1 MTDVTAGTLRR
12 DVKIIS
18 LVSTA
23 HGFSHFFQ
31 LVLPPLFPFMT
42 DAFGIGFGEA
52 GVLMLLFYA
61 TSGLAQTPSGFLVDR
76 FGARNVL
83 LGGLTLGA
91 TSIGLVGL
99 APSFWA
105 AMPLAVLAGL
115 GNSVFHPADYSIL
128 THTVSH
134 PRMAR
139 AYGVHTLAGN
149 IGWTA
154 APVTVLT
161 LSHFLGWR
169 GALLAVGCLGIAVV
183 LLLASQ
189 SGILLDERHRRAA
202 PRSTASATPTV
213 SYLAL
218 LASRPILL
226 CFAYF
231 VLLSV
236 ALIGNQTF
244 MPAALNKLYGISL
257 GSGNAALTAYLLAGS
272 VGILVGGILADRSRR
287 HERIVALGLLV
298 AASLVLTVGTVALPD
313 IVIVIFVALA
323 GFMTGTTTPSR
334 DMLVRGATPPG
345 ATGKVFG
352 FVYSGLDLG
361 SALTPP
367 LLGFFL
373 DQGQPR
379 LVFVLSAA
387 ALALTVLTAFGL
399 SGKARPSPVRADASA
414 AE

>member
-1 MTDVTAGTLRR
+1 MTDITAGALRR

-61 TSGLAQTPSGFLVDR
+61 SSGLAQTPAGFLVDR

-83 LGGLTLGA
+83 LGGLALSA
-91 TSIGLVGL
+91 TSIGLIAL

-105 AMPLAVLAGL
+105 VMPLAALAGL

-169 GALLAVGCLGIAVV
+169 GALVAVGCLGIGVV

-202 PRSTASATPTV
+202 PRTATTAPPV

-218 LASRPILL
+218 LASTPILL

-244 MPAALNKLYGISL
+244 MPAALNRLYGISL
-257 GSGNAALTAYLLAGS
+257 ESGNAALTAYLLAGS
-272 VGILVGGILADRSRR
+272 VGILAGGILADRTRR

-298 AASLVLTVGTVALPD
+298 AAGFVLAVGTVALPD
-313 IVIVIFVALA
+313 IVIVVFVALA

-334 DMLVRGATPPG
+334 DMLVRSATPPG

-367 LLGFFL
+367 MLGFFL

-399 SGKARPSPVRADASA
+399 SGKARPAAARASA
-414 AE
+414 APAE

>member
-1 MTDVTAGTLRR
+1 M
-12 DVKIIS
+12 
-18 LVSTA
+18 
-23 HGFSHFFQ
+23 
-31 LVLPPLFPFMT
+31 
-42 DAFGIGFGEA
+42 
-52 GVLMLLFYA
+52 
-61 TSGLAQTPSGFLVDR
+61 
-76 FGARNVL
+76 
-83 LGGLTLGA
+83 
-91 TSIGLVGL
+91 
-99 APSFWA
+99 
-105 AMPLAVLAGL
+105 
-115 GNSVFHPADYSIL
+115 
-128 THTVSH
+128 
-134 PRMAR
+134 
-139 AYGVHTLAGN
+139 
-149 IGWTA
+149 
-154 APVTVLT
+154 
-161 LSHFLGWR
+161 
-169 GALLAVGCLGIAVV
+169 
-183 LLLASQ
+183 
-189 SGILLDERHRRAA
+189 
-202 PRSTASATPTV
+202 
-213 SYLAL
+213 
-218 LASRPILL
+218 
-226 CFAYF
+226 
-231 VLLSV
+231 LLSV

-334 DMLVRGATPPG
+334 DMLVRSATPPG

>member
-1 MTDVTAGTLRR
+1 MTDITAGALRR

-61 TSGLAQTPSGFLVDR
+61 TSGLAQTPAGFLVDR

-83 LGGLTLGA
+83 LGGLALSA
-91 TSIGLVGL
+91 TSIGLIGL

-105 AMPLAVLAGL
+105 VLPLAALAGL

-149 IGWTA
+149 IGWTV
-154 APVTVLT
+154 APVTVLM

-169 GALLAVGCLGIAVV
+169 GALVAVGCLGIGVV

-202 PRSTASATPTV
+202 PRTATTAPPV

-218 LASRPILL
+218 LASTPILL

-244 MPAALNKLYGISL
+244 MPAALNRLYGISL
-257 GSGNAALTAYLLAGS
+257 ESGNAALTAYLLAGS
-272 VGILVGGILADRSRR
+272 VGILAGGILADRTRR

-298 AASLVLTVGTVALPD
+298 AAGFVLAVGTVALPD
-313 IVIVIFVALA
+313 IVIVVFVALA

-334 DMLVRGATPPG
+334 DMLVRSATPPG

-367 LLGFFL
+367 MLGFFL

-399 SGKARPSPVRADASA
+399 SSKARPAAARASA
-414 AE
+414 APAE

>member
-105 AMPLAVLAGL
+105 VMPLAVLAGL

-202 PRSTASATPTV
+202 PRSTASTTPRR
-213 SYLAL
+213 
-218 LASRPILL
+218 RPTWP
-226 CFAYF
+226 CWRR
-231 VLLSV
+231 
-236 ALIGNQTF
+236 
-244 MPAALNKLYGISL
+244 
-257 GSGNAALTAYLLAGS
+257 
-272 VGILVGGILADRSRR
+272 DRSCC
-287 HERIVALGLLV
+287 
-298 AASLVLTVGTVALPD
+298 ASL
-313 IVIVIFVALA
+313 ISCCCR
-323 GFMTGTTTPSR
+323 SR
-334 DMLVRGATPPG
+334 
-345 ATGKVFG
+345 
-352 FVYSGLDLG
+352 
-361 SALTPP
+361 
-367 LLGFFL
+367 
-373 DQGQPR
+373 
-379 LVFVLSAA
+379 
-387 ALALTVLTAFGL
+387 
-399 SGKARPSPVRADASA
+399 
-414 AE
+414 

>member
-1 MTDVTAGTLRR
+1 MTDITAGALRR

-61 TSGLAQTPSGFLVDR
+61 TSGLAQTPAGFLVDR

-83 LGGLTLGA
+83 LGGLALSA
-91 TSIGLVGL
+91 TSIGLIGL

-105 AMPLAVLAGL
+105 VMPLAALAGL

-149 IGWTA
+149 IGWTV

-169 GALLAVGCLGIAVV
+169 GALVAVGCLGIGVV

-202 PRSTASATPTV
+202 PRTATTAPPV

-218 LASRPILL
+218 LASTPILL

-244 MPAALNKLYGISL
+244 MPAALNRLYGISL
-257 GSGNAALTAYLLAGS
+257 ESGNAALTAYLLAGS
-272 VGILVGGILADRSRR
+272 VGILAGGILADRTRR

-298 AASLVLTVGTVALPD
+298 AAGLVLAVGTVALPD
-313 IVIVIFVALA
+313 LVIVVFVALA

-334 DMLVRGATPPG
+334 DMLVRSATPPG

-367 LLGFFL
+367 MLGFFL

-399 SGKARPSPVRADASA
+399 SGKARPAAARASA
-414 AE
+414 APAE

>member
-1 MTDVTAGTLRR
+1 MTDVTAGALRR

-52 GVLMLLFYA
+52 GMLMLLFYA
-61 TSGLAQTPSGFLVDR
+61 TSGLAQTPAGFLVDR

-83 LGGLTLGA
+83 LGGLALGA
-91 TSIGLVGL
+91 TSMGLVGL

-105 AMPLAVLAGL
+105 VMPLAVLAGL

-149 IGWTA
+149 IGWTV
-154 APVTVLT
+154 APITVLT

-169 GALLAVGCLGIAVV
+169 GALVAVGCLGIGVV

-202 PRSTASATPTV
+202 PRTETTAPPV

-218 LASRPILL
+218 LASAPILL

-244 MPAALNKLYGISL
+244 MPAALNRLYGISL
-257 GSGNAALTAYLLAGS
+257 ESGNAALTAYLLAGS
-272 VGILVGGILADRSRR
+272 LGILAGGILADRTRR

-298 AASLVLTVGTVALPD
+298 AAGLVLAVGTIALPD
-313 IVIVIFVALA
+313 IVIIVFVALA

-334 DMLVRGATPPG
+334 DMLVRSATPPG

-367 LLGFFL
+367 MLGYFL

-379 LVFVLSAA
+379 LVFVLSAV

-399 SGKARPSPVRADASA
+399 KGKARPAAVRAGTAP